1 MDHQC
6 LFCTIIHFYECF
18 SIALF
23 LVIKLLT
30 SQNNVLFVVEYGPT
44 FGVICV
50 ISAMWPNAI
59 YVTEGSYSTVLM
71 YEVAG
76 EYNGKPRMC
85 WEGEYISSNVW
96 LLHGKVF
103 CGFRQCVNDT
113 WSSFLWFQTMWKWY
127 VQGKL
132 FHGFKQC
139 MNTTWQS
146 ILLFQAIDVEVF
158 CDFNQY
164 LNATWWSI
172 LWF

>member
-1 MDHQC
+1 MEHQC
-6 LFCTIIHFYECF
+6 LFCAKIHFYECF
-18 SIALF
+18 YVAFF
-23 LVIKLLT
+23 LVMKLLT
-30 SQNNVLFVVEYGPT
+30 SQNYVLFLVEYGPT

-50 ISAMWPNAI
+50 ITARWPNVI
-59 YVTEGSYSTVLM
+59 YVTEGSNSTVLM
-71 YEVAG
+71 YEVG

-85 WEGEYISSNVW
+85 WKGEYISINQR

-103 CGFRQCVNDT
+103 CGFKQCVNDT
-113 WSSFLWFQTMWKWY
+113 WSSFLWFQTVCEWY
-127 VQGKL
+127 VHGKL

-139 MNTTWQS
+139 MNTAWQS

-164 LNATWWSI
+164 VNATWLSN